1 MPTIKLLPHPK
12 PHVFNRRSRKV
23 VHFILLVNLLVNFIS
38 LVEGSNMHFYPTQ
51 NGQTYVDVPPVIPVE
66 PEVAKEDGA
75 VGGPV
80 LCNVLLIGVCID
92 FVFTTQ
98 T

>member
-1 MPTIKLLPHPK
+1 
-12 PHVFNRRSRKV
+12 
-23 VHFILLVNLLVNFIS
+23 
-38 LVEGSNMHFYPTQ
+38 MHFYPTQ